1 MTSYENQARVF
12 KILSVDTRIRML
24 ELLKGGPLCVNA
36 LSKRLGITPSAVS
49 QNLRILRDAD
59 LVVADK
65 QGYFV
70 HYGINRQTMMAL
82 RSLADELF
90 NMPSLL

>member
-1 MTSYENQARVF
+1 MVNFEKQASMF
-12 KILSVDTRIRML
+12 KVLSVGTRIRIL

-70 HYGINRQTMMAL
+70 HYGINRQTMTEL
-82 RSLADELF
+82 RSLANGVF
-90 NMPSLL
+90 SMPNLL

>member
-1 MTSYENQARVF
+1 MVNYEKQARIF
-12 KILSVDTRIRML
+12 KVLSGDTRIRML

-36 LSKRLGITPSAVS
+36 LAKRLGVTPSAVS

-70 HYGINRQTMMAL
+70 HYGINRQTMTEL
-82 RSLADELF
+82 RSLANGVF
-90 NMPSLL
+90 SMPNLL